1 MRRFPNLPCCTPPGH
16 SIKLSS
22 AGLVYKH
29 FGREVVAAEL
39 GVPSSDASV
48 ETVYLKVYASFME
61 ALDGIDNGVAQYEG
75 ATKARYESHTHL
87 SARVGALNPS
97 WNEEW
102 ETSVVDARFAAAMA
116 LTGAEFSGA
125 VAHAGRVWLPAR
137 THVVDALASARA
149 VHPSGAVIRLPQF
162 CPWKD
167 HLFELEAAAGGAP
180 AALYVLFADTKGDWR
195 VAAVPES
202 PDSFASRKALPAPWR
217 GLRDAA
223 LAEACGVPDAVFC
236 HSSGFIG
243 GAVSEA
249 GATAMA
255 LAAVAFNDAA

>member
-1 MRRFPNLPCCTPPGH
+1 
-16 SIKLSS
+16 
-22 AGLVYKH
+22 VYKH
-29 FGREVVAAEL
+29 FGREVVASQL
-39 GVPSSDASV
+39 GVPVSDASV

-87 SARVGALNPS
+87 SARVGSLNPS
-97 WNEEW
+97 WNEEAPA
-102 ETSVVDARFAAAMA
+102 EGPTSVDARFAAAMA
-116 LTGAEFSGA
+116 LTGAEFSAA

-137 THVVDALASARA
+137 THVVDALAAAPS

-180 AALYVLFADTKGDWR
+180 AALYVLFSDTKGDWR

-217 GLRDAA
+217 GLRDAQ

-236 HSSGFIG
+236 HASGFIG
-243 GAVSEA
+243 GAGSEA

-255 LAAVAFNDAA
+255 LAAVAFKDTA